1 MPVMRL
7 KQQVGRCGSKPAVF
21 PFPPGGGVMRGGR
34 EFPPG
39 IDRCGLVPLP
49 CRLPLKGGVMGAALA
64 QTASPTAGKIIQSEA
79 FFYPPFSPLLHV
91 YLRNRPLVAFN
102 ENNCGTESLCD
113 VSRHQP
119 SLPFSMHEKA
129 L

>member
-64 QTASPTAGKIIQSEA
+64 QTASPVCLPVLRTLACAQRACLCVARRQASRQAGG
-79 FFYPPFSPLLHV
+79 
-91 YLRNRPLVAFN
+91 RPLRGRSSKVKPSSTHLF
-102 ENNCGTESLCD
+102 
-113 VSRHQP
+113 RH
-119 SLPFSMHEKA
+119 FCMCICEIDH
-129 L
+129 